1 MITECL
7 SRKLV
12 IAGPCALE
20 SRQQLRSCC
29 SMLQPLGIKA
39 IRASLWKPRTQ
50 PGWEGLGA
58 ESLDLLLEETIPNG
72 LIPATEI
79 LNAEHAKL
87 VVEALKKFGA
97 DSKMLVWL
105 GARNQNHIEQRNIAQ
120 TLAKGPSNL
129 TFMFKNQMW
138 AEERHWMGIFEHI
151 IDAGYPRERLIACH
165 RGFSPGMVPNLQ
177 GLRNLPDFEMAMRL
191 KEKMKIPM
199 VLDPSHIGG
208 SRMNVLNIIKEA
220 QQYHFDGYLIEVHD
234 QPENA
239 KTDVNQQLSVGEF
252 QEVLSII
259 NGEK

>member
-1 MITECL
+1 MFAECL
-7 SRKLV
+7 SRKLI

-58 ESLDLLLEETIPNG
+58 DSLDLLLEETLPLG
-72 LIPATEI
+72 LVPATEI
-79 LNAEHAKL
+79 LNAEHARL
-87 VVEALKKFGA
+87 VVNALQKYGA

-105 GARNQNHIEQRNIAQ
+105 GARNQNHIEQRAIAQ
-120 TLAKGPSNL
+120 ILAEGPKNL

-165 RGFSPGMVPNLQ
+165 RGFSPGMALNPNNF
-177 GLRNLPDFEMAMRL
+177 RNLPDFEMAMRL

-208 SRMNVLNIIKEA
+208 SRENVRKIMQEA
-220 QQYHFDGYLIEVHD
+220 QTYQFDGYLIEVHD
-234 QPENA
+234 QPEKA
-239 KTDVNQQLSVGEF
+239 RTDVNQQLSVTEF
-252 QEVLSII
+252 QELLRII
-259 NGEK
+259 EGQ